1 MFSRFCAAGAPCPT
15 ARHVKMPSERRLH
28 LMFPK
33 EGARSNP
40 LFSLFPNKKAGNMR
54 AHPFRLSSDRRKNAV

>member
-1 MFSRFCAAGAPCPT
+1 
-15 ARHVKMPSERRLH
+15 MPSERRLR
-28 LMFPK
+28 LMLPK

-54 AHPFRLSSDRRKNAV
+54 AHPFRLSSDWQKNAV